1 MGEKAESLY
10 VLWLA
15 GSGKKFF
22 EVSSSVTL
30 VTIVFQ
36 LHHSLIAIQKL
47 RNRMKRKGQG
57 MRDEK
62 GKGEVENITRVRISI
77 ATCSRMM
84 AALQR

>member
-1 MGEKAESLY
+1 M
-10 VLWLA
+10 
-15 GSGKKFF
+15 
-22 EVSSSVTL
+22 TL

-62 GKGEVENITRVRISI
+62 GKGEVEKSSDFH
-77 ATCSRMM
+77 CD
-84 AALQR
+84 LQSQDGCVAEMNS